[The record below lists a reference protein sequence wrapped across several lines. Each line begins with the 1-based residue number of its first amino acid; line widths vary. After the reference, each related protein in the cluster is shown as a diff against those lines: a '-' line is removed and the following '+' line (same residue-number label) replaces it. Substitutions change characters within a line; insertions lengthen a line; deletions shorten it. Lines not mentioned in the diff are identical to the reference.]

1 MHKEFFN
8 TKNQKTGLYMI
19 NCGYEDCIDHFI
31 ANPHIRKYYLIHYVT
46 KGSGYYEVKNQ
57 KYFVKEGDIF
67 IIYPYELISYYSPD
81 PANTWSFC
89 WIGFSGADAP
99 QYAALAG
106 MTDYT
111 RTVKNQDFYIS
122 VKQCLD
128 YIIEMEQKR
137 TVISQFRLTSTI
149 MTCLFAISDKNHP
162 RVERS
167 TEYVDRAIRYIEYN
181 YMNGITTKDV
191 AAHLSLD
198 RTYFY
203 RIFKEWQ
210 GTSPEQYIVE
220 YRVKKAKELL
230 CFSQYSI
237 SEIATFVGVRDV
249 YYFSKMF
256 KRIAHI
262 TPTKYRNEKKE
273 KNEQS

>member
-1 MHKEFFN
+1 MRKEFFN

-31 ANPHIRKYYLIHYVT
+31 AYPQIRKYYLIHYVT

-81 PANTWSFC
+81 PLNTWSFC
-89 WIGFSGADAP
+89 WIGFSGEDAP

-137 TVISQFRLTSTI
+137 SMISQFRLTATI
-149 MTCLFAISDKNHP
+149 MTCLFAISDKKHP
-162 RVERS
+162 RTERS
-167 TEYVDRAIRYIEYN
+167 AEYVDRAVRYVEYN

-191 AAHLSLD
+191 ATHLSLD
-198 RTYFY
+198 RTHFY
-203 RIFKEWQ
+203 RIFKECQ
-210 GTSPEQYIVE
+210 GVSPEQYIVE

-230 CFSQYSI
+230 RFTQYSI
-237 SEIATFVGVRDV
+237 SEIATYVGVRDV

-256 KRIAHI
+256 KRIARI
-262 TPTKYRNEKKE
+262 TPTKYRNEQKKN
-273 KNEQS
+273 KEQI